1 MANTLDAHLEAAWK
15 LLESGDFAGARKQA
29 EDAVALDDDSADA
42 HTIFGA
48 VAAAEGDVERALAL
62 LDRAMDLDPEAFDP
76 ALLAAETMAGAGQ
89 LEDALEACDVALDR
103 AEEEDEYLDALL
115 LRAELELG
123 TGHPE
128 AAQQTL
134 GELPPA
140 GTELPEPTHH
150 LRVAGCLLELG
161 ELESA
166 EQHLEAA
173 LKREPDSA
181 DALHLL
187 GLVSEALGDREKM
200 IARFQRV
207 RALDVKQPEPA
218 WSISMERLEARA
230 QAALEEL
237 PEKAR
242 ELLGNVPIVIEDY
255 PSEELVADGLDP
267 RLLGL
272 FSGIPYPEQSALSGQ
287 PPHLECVMLFKR
299 NIERDART
307 AEEVDQELRTTLL
320 HETGHFFGLDEED
333 LEDLGLD

>member
-1 MANTLDAHLEAAWK
+1 GARLAQTRRRGERIVRVALEEAGEARLGVLEIADLETRARLAVRVIGLGVGRRADRLGARIEARRAAGEQDQRRRRRPQSLAYSETHRHCTATLANAPLPGKRGDMANTLDAHLEAAWK

-187 GLVSEALGDREKM
+187 GLVSEAL
-200 IARFQRV
+200 
-207 RALDVKQPEPA
+207 
-218 WSISMERLEARA
+218 
-230 QAALEEL
+230 
-237 PEKAR
+237 
-242 ELLGNVPIVIEDY
+242 
-255 PSEELVADGLDP
+255 
-267 RLLGL
+267 
-272 FSGIPYPEQSALSGQ
+272 
-287 PPHLECVMLFKR
+287 
-299 NIERDART
+299 
-307 AEEVDQELRTTLL
+307 
-320 HETGHFFGLDEED
+320 
-333 LEDLGLD
+333 